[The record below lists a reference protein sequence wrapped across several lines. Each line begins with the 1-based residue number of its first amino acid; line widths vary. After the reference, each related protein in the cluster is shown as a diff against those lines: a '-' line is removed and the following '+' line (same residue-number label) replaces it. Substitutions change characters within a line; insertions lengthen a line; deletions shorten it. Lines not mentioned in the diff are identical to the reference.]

1 LRRIERMDAPIKSP
15 MANERAEELDT
26 ERIADLRSRISEIN
40 MQLLELLEARGRLVR
55 EIMTIKGRLAQPAY
69 DPQREREMLCALLA
83 NSTGVYPDAQIEKVF
98 STIFAASLALASD

>member
-1 LRRIERMDAPIKSP
+1 
-15 MANERAEELDT
+15 
-26 ERIADLRSRISEIN
+26 
-40 MQLLELLEARGRLVR
+40 
-55 EIMTIKGRLAQPAY
+55 MTIKGRLAQPAY